1 MSSPF
6 SMDVLHFPACDS
18 RVLHGSPYLFEG
30 PRAAQ
35 DPFGSSDQKISFF
48 PPARSSN
55 MILAEPTPEKKKK
68 KLYDQ
73 TYIYL
78 FYTIAVGFHWY
89 FGQVLTVVPDTFR
102 NSTPIASICG
112 TKIHIYQHLPTGLVW
127 RVVRP

>member
-68 KLYDQ
+68 NYMTKL
-73 TYIYL
+73 IYTCFIPL
-78 FYTIAVGFHWY
+78 QSG
-89 FGQVLTVVPDTFR
+89 
-102 NSTPIASICG
+102 SIG
-112 TKIHIYQHLPTGLVW
+112 ILGKSSQSSLIPSGIQLL
-127 RVVRP
+127 